1 MLFLGVKVT
10 KDVMG
15 FLAFFLTTGVFSA
28 FGSTARSLGKLAL
41 MAGPLWPRFD

>member
-15 FLAFFLTTGVFSA
+15 FLAFFFRTGAFST
-28 FGSTARSLGKLAL
+28 FGSTTRSFGKLAL
-41 MAGPLWPRFD
+41 MDGPLWPRFD